1 MKKDKG
7 KKSENSFFT
16 YIVIII
22 FFTVS
27 LMFYLWHHIDV
38 IRAGY
43 KIEEIKKEKKALQEE
58 IRQLKIRRSELM
70 RLDRVDEIA
79 KTKLGLVKVR
89 ENEIIVVKNDK
100 N

>member
-1 MKKDKG
+1 MKKDKVE
-7 KKSENSFFT
+7 KSENSFFT
-16 YIVIII
+16 YILIII

-27 LMFYLWHHIDV
+27 IMFYLWHHIDV